1 MSRYYRL
8 SLSTLA
14 LVVVAPLAW
23 VACGGGKPPQTPAD
37 ENDSG
42 AAAASSGD
50 DTSATA
56 SSAAPADS
64 SSTPAP
70 AATADTPPPAPPPPT
85 LGSTD
90 CGKCIDK
97 TCAKQAAACGK
108 NTDCQSTLDGIHA
121 CTPDKGAAGN
131 AACISGPMAS
141 APAAGKPKK
150 LAAAYGTCAAKAV
163 AKACKSA
170 CK

>member
-14 LVVVAPLAW
+14 LVVVVPLAW

-42 AAAASSGD
+42 AAASSGD
-50 DTSATA
+50 DSSSATTA

-70 AATADTPPPAPPPPT
+70 AATADAPPPAPPPPT
-85 LGSTD
+85 LGSND

-108 NTDCQSTLDGIHA
+108 DASCQSTLDGIHG
-121 CTPDKGAAGN
+121 CTPDSGN
-131 AACISGPMAS
+131 LGNCISGPMAS
-141 APAAGKPKK
+141 APTKGKPKK
-150 LAAAYGTCAAKAV
+150 LATAYSTCANKAA
-163 AKACKSA
+163 AKACKAA